1 MFDWERNWRG
11 SGIFFVVLFIV
22 CWIIYGSQ
30 PGIGAPPLELASFYD
45 GDRARVLIGSTL
57 FAFNLLNL
65 LWFAAALTSALR
77 DAGMGGWGTAATT
90 ASAALG
96 AVLFF
101 ICALN
106 LALAY
111 SISGAGKLE
120 ITSGLNDLT
129 WILAIV
135 ASFPAAMLV
144 MSGSFGLWRAGAIS
158 TGPFLAGVT
167 VMVILLLRATAWA
180 DDGFWAPDGAY
191 SQYISTAVAL
201 AWVAV
206 VSGFLYMR
214 SPATATAPDRAAVP
228 TQ

>member
-1 MFDWERNWRG
+1 MFDWEKNWRG
-11 SGIFFVVLFIV
+11 SGIFFVVLFVI

-30 PGIGAPPLELASFYD
+30 PGVGASPLELASFYD
-45 GDRARVLIGSTL
+45 GDRTRILIGSTL

-65 LWFAAALTSALR
+65 LWFAAALTSVLR
-77 DAGMGGWGTAATT
+77 DAGMGGWGNAATIS
-90 ASAALG
+90 SAALG
-96 AVLFF
+96 AVLFV
-101 ICALN
+101 IYALN

-111 SISGAGKLE
+111 SISGPGRLE

-144 MSGSFGLWRAGAIS
+144 MSGSFGLWRAGIIS
-158 TGPFLAGVT
+158 KGPFLAGVT
-167 VMVILLLRATAWA
+167 VMVILLLRATTWA
-180 DDGFWAPDGAY
+180 DSGFWAPDGAY

-201 AWVAV
+201 GWVAV

-214 SPATATAPDRAAVP
+214 SPSTASAPDRVAVP
-228 TQ
+228 TP